1 MIMILYNLK
10 RMIRAINCSYD
21 LLAIMRNMLGKI
33 KYKERRNM
41 NYSYGLLGIRHTI
54 SENKKERQRKEMLPD
69 PKKVLDREMQ
79 EFCEKKAAEYGI
91 TRGINLDELQRTLIK
106 ESYFYQEIPMQ
117 NEDAVPFLEK
127 EREEI
132 AFRRDAMFDRIKRLP
147 IEGQYA
153 PDKSDMRVGRQNG
166 VMKEGGP
173 NSLLKQAEKYL
184 ENSGIDFPTEEF
196 LQRFHYQAG
205 VILNEIDK
213 DIAILRKGIAGEE
226 YVNEQLRLYEGKYK
240 VLQNIVLESVD
251 SQGNTSEVDAYIITD
266 RGLVVAEIKNY
277 GNENQRLHI
286 TNDGRWV
293 MEDVYSGSILR
304 RIDHSPVEQNTRHC
318 LAVERLLRQEFGEDC
333 NIPVIPVI
341 FIANNKVNINNE
353 SKSSVIRVSEFY
365 TFINSIQNTA
375 SISKEMQAKI
385 ENLLNA
391 YNIGAQEFKI
401 VSRRMMMDSLEKM
414 EKVFSGYVLYN
425 HEVAEEYQK
434 AVIRNTPVKEK
445 RKREM
450 PKPSIMTIVLCLIP
464 YLPILLFGW
473 TPEFRIVL
481 LVGYTIML
489 FSIPLGLLAGIILFC
504 ILIG

>member
-1 MIMILYNLK
+1 M
-10 RMIRAINCSYD
+10 SF
-21 LLAIMRNMLGKI
+21 
-33 KYKERRNM
+33 
-41 NYSYGLLGIRHTI
+41 SYGLLGIKHTV
-54 SENKKERQRKEMLPD
+54 SENKKEKQRKAMLPD
-69 PKKVLDREMQ
+69 PKMVLDKEM
-79 EFCEKKAAEYGI
+79 EDFCEKKAAEYGI
-91 TRGINLDELQRTLIK
+91 RRGTDLEELQQSLIK
-106 ESYFYQEIPMQ
+106 GSYFYEEILMK
-117 NEDAVPFLEK
+117 NEDAASFLEK
-127 EREEI
+127 EREDI
-132 AFRRDAMFDRIKRLP
+132 ASRRDAMFDRIKQLP

-153 PDKSDMRVGRQNG
+153 PDKSGMRVGRQGG

-184 ENSGIDFPTEEF
+184 ENNGIDFPTEEF

-205 VILNEIDK
+205 VVLNDINK
-213 DIAILRKGIAGEE
+213 DIAVLQKGIAGEN

-240 VLQNIVLESVD
+240 VLQNIVLESAD

-266 RGLVVAEIKNY
+266 RGLVVAEVKNY

-341 FIANNKVNINNE
+341 FIANNKVSINNE

-365 TFINSIQNTA
+365 TFINSVQNTA
-375 SISKEMQAKI
+375 SVSKEMQEKI
-385 ENLLNA
+385 EKLLDGH
-391 YNIGAQEFKI
+391 NIGAQDFKLI
-401 VSRRMMMDSLEKM
+401 SRRMMMDSLEKM
-414 EKVFSGYVLYN
+414 EKVFTAYVLYN
-425 HEVAEEYQK
+425 NEVAEEYQK
-434 AVIRNTPVKEK
+434 AAIRNTPVKEK
-445 RKREM
+445 RKREAH
-450 PKPSIMTIVLCLIP
+450 KPSIMTIILCLIP

-473 TPEFRIVL
+473 TPQFRVVL

-489 FSIPLGLLAGIILFC
+489 FNIPLGLLAGIILFC